1 MGHIVTRRLE
11 VEVEFHQ
18 IDMMQVVHNSWFLR
32 WFEKGRLALL
42 EEVLPLSWLIER
54 RIGAPVVLNHCEY
67 RWPAVWGD
75 SLAVTTRHR
84 LRERYGGRLEFE
96 HSVVR
101 RRGKRVLADGRTAV
115 ALVDL
120 DRRKLVREL
129 PPEIWERYGRLR

>member
-1 MGHIVTRRLE
+1 MGHVITRRLD

-18 IDMMQVVHNSWFLR
+18 VDMMQVVHNSRFLL

-42 EEVLPLSWLIER
+42 EEVLPMSWLIER

-75 SLAVTTRHR
+75 VLAVTTRHR
-84 LRERYGGRLEFE
+84 LLERYEGRIEFE

-101 RRGKRVLADGRTAV
+101 RRGKLELACGRTAI

-120 DRRKLVREL
+120 DRRKLLREL
-129 PPEIWERYGRLR
+129 PPDVWERYGSLR